1 MVGTGSAVSPVYPQL
16 ICAGLSARP
25 IRRSATLRRFKAFP
39 SLVRLGLATVPA
51 LVVHFQETHQVR
63 VTRMLRPVSQ
73 STGVSTRTHL
83 SEGCGALI

>member
-1 MVGTGSAVSPVYPQL
+1 MVGTGSAVSPVYPLL
-16 ICAGLSARP
+16 ICAKLATRP

-39 SLVRLGLATVPA
+39 SLVRLWFSDRARFGRSFPG
-51 LVVHFQETHQVR
+51 THQVR